1 MQPPD
6 PHDSPRDDQEQ
17 PFAPWMRGGPHPRRS
32 REDAPWMHWDRMQ
45 WRNREDAPW
54 MRWDR
59 TQWQE
64 HRRRRGRRLFVRFA
78 AIFGVIALLIFSV
91 MALLAWLASQLFGG
105 DGQVTAVVWL
115 ISCGL
120 VVALPLMAATVAAR
134 AFRSIARPLGDVME
148 AADAVAEGDLSARVP
163 ERGSREFRQLA
174 QSFNRMASELEL
186 SDQQRRNLMAD
197 VAHELRTP
205 LHIIQGNLEGVLDG
219 VYEPTQD
226 HVEATLDETRQLS
239 RLVEDLR
246 VLSLAEAGH
255 LPMQMEP
262 VDVAELLE
270 DAATSFSGQAEAAGV
285 RLVVDV
291 AEPREDL
298 LVTGDAGRLDQ
309 VISNLVTNA
318 LRHTPRDGLITL
330 QAVPHSESVQIRVS
344 DTGNGIPPE
353 ELPHIFDRFWSR
365 AEGSGSGLGLA
376 IARSLVHAHGG
387 RIQASSEPG
396 HGTTIIILLPHQSPE
411 TA

>member
-1 MQPPD
+1 
-6 PHDSPRDDQEQ
+6 
-17 PFAPWMRGGPHPRRS
+17 
-32 REDAPWMHWDRMQ
+32 MHWDRMQ

-59 TQWQE
+59 TLWQE

-120 VVALPLMAATVAAR
+120 VIALPLMAATVAAR

-318 LRHTPRDGLITL
+318 LRHTPRDGSITL
-330 QAVPHSESVQIRVS
+330 QAVPHPESVQISVS

-387 RIQASSEPG
+387 RIQASSELG
-396 HGTTIIILLPHQSPE
+396 KGTIVFIYLPR
-411 TA
+411 

>member
-1 MQPPD
+1 
-6 PHDSPRDDQEQ
+6 
-17 PFAPWMRGGPHPRRS
+17 
-32 REDAPWMHWDRMQ
+32 
-45 WRNREDAPW
+45 
-54 MRWDR
+54 
-59 TQWQE
+59 
-64 HRRRRGRRLFVRFA
+64 
-78 AIFGVIALLIFSV
+78 
-91 MALLAWLASQLFGG
+91 
-105 DGQVTAVVWL
+105 
-115 ISCGL
+115 
-120 VVALPLMAATVAAR
+120 
-134 AFRSIARPLGDVME
+134 
-148 AADAVAEGDLSARVP
+148 
-163 ERGSREFRQLA
+163 
-174 QSFNRMASELEL
+174 
-186 SDQQRRNLMAD
+186 
-197 VAHELRTP
+197 
-205 LHIIQGNLEGVLDG
+205 
-219 VYEPTQD
+219 
-226 HVEATLDETRQLS
+226 
-239 RLVEDLR
+239 R

-318 LRHTPRDGLITL
+318 LRHTPRDGSITL
-330 QAVPHSESVQIRVS
+330 QAVPHSESVQISVS